1 MSKIDRLVA
10 IKIMRMKSRTV
21 RAKALTQVVEVWDNN
36 PALVDGVF
44 DAGVLMLHGC
54 PPFSCDMEEAWN
66 KVVHRMRKRGFT
78 ISLTNKNRTNTAYFY
93 RWPSGKR
100 PDHKSRATR
109 QASYLDAP
117 LAICVAA
124 LRAVGVSDTEI
135 QEALT

>member
-21 RAKALTQVVEVWDNN
+21 RAKALNQVVEVWDNN

-44 DAGVLMLHGC
+44 EAGVLMLHGC

-100 PDHKSRATR
+100 PIHDNKKAR
-109 QASYLDAP
+109 QASDKDAAM
-117 LAICVAA
+117 AICIAA
-124 LRAVGVSDTEI
+124 LRAVGVPESEI
-135 QEALT
+135 QEAMR